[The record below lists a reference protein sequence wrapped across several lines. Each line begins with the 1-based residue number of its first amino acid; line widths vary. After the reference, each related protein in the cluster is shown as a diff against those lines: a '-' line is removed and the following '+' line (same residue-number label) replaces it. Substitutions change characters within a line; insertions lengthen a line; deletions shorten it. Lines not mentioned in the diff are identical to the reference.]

1 MDFMKESI
9 ASLEIVESIKKE
21 NFTERVALFICG
33 TLIYALS
40 FTLFFEP
47 NNIVTGGTTGLA
59 QIINYIVPINIS
71 LFVLIV
77 SGILQII
84 SFATLGLKQSLKT
97 LLGVILLP
105 IFLQFVTVFNN
116 YIDLSNVSLF
126 LTVTVGAVIAGFSSG
141 IILKSGF
148 SLGGFQIIYQIMYKY
163 FRISIGKSSRIING
177 ILIILSGL
185 FFGFDKILYAI
196 IGLYVSS
203 YVTDKVLL
211 GISECKTF
219 YIVTDKEKEVN
230 EFIINNLG
238 HSATIID
245 AKGGYT
251 NDRKKMLM
259 CAVPTRQYFLMK
271 EIVKEIDKNAF
282 FVATDTYEM
291 NGGQ

>member
-59 QIINYIVPINIS
+59 QIINSIVPINIS

-105 IFLQFVTVFNN
+105 IFLQFATIFNN

-177 ILIILSGL
+177 ILIILSGI

-271 EIVKEIDKNAF
+271 EIVNEIDKNAF